1 MKLRTK
7 IFIMVLGC
15 VLAALIIQT
24 CLFQNLSSKL
34 IYEQAK
40 EESEQS
46 MQSMQN
52 EIYGLIKG
60 IENNLIEIYMDDEL
74 LQSLRKKETVKELQS
89 KFYRK
94 AYDIATD
101 EFETGDDVVSFYLYT
116 MDHRVIST
124 YRRAVT
130 PKHNY
135 VSDIYSDPEYTNAE
149 IVKKYVESD
158 NPVMLI
164 SSYYNKY
171 RKKNILRFVMKLY
184 NESNL
189 QDKIGY
195 VVCDVDTKNLEKIMD
210 KYRIDRTAFMWLQ
223 PTGDRPIDTLG
234 DLDAEQT
241 KEYNALEKSIACVEK
256 AENETNSKQEFFRI
270 DQQHYNLT
278 AYSMMPQKVLRQNQR
293 NLTIN
298 LLAIALLMICVSMII
313 TGFISSGLTRPL
325 ELLMNT
331 IQKIGNGNVQLRAK
345 IVKEDEIGELAQKFN
360 EMLDQMEELKQKE
373 YQAKQLLNRAEYKA
387 LQAQVNPHFLYN
399 TLDTMASI
407 AEIRNCPEVSH
418 MSQSLALIFR
428 YSLNMKDPFS
438 TVENEIAHLKN
449 YIYVMDMRMHDNIQ
463 YTFDV
468 DEMTLKSKLPR
479 LSLQPIVENAIN
491 HGLRNKRGK
500 KKIGIQIKRE
510 QMDLVICIED
520 NGIGLDTSA
529 INESLRK
536 NELDF
541 VEKGNSIGLHNI
553 NARLKMLYGNQYG
566 MHLEST
572 LGEGTKVFMI
582 LPDSGEDSN
591 NEEKDI

>member
-74 LQSLRKKETVKELQS
+74 LQSLRKKETIKELQS

-116 MDHRVIST
+116 MDHQVIST

-135 VSDIYSDPEYTNAE
+135 ASDIYSDPECTNAE
-149 IVKKYVESD
+149 IVKKYVELD
-158 NPVMLI
+158 NPVMLV
-164 SSYYNKY
+164 SSYYNEY
-171 RKKNILRFVMKLY
+171 RNKNILRFVMKLY

-241 KEYNALEKSIACVEK
+241 KEYNALEKSIACGKK

-345 IVKEDEIGELAQKFN
+345 IVKEDEIGELAQQFN

-373 YQAKQLLNRAEYKA
+373 YQTKQLLNRAEYKA

-468 DEMTLKSKLPR
+468 DEMILKSKLPR

>member
-74 LQSLRKKETVKELQS
+74 LQSLRKKETIKELQS

-116 MDHRVIST
+116 MDHQVIST

-135 VSDIYSDPEYTNAE
+135 ASDIYSDPECTNAE
-149 IVKKYVESD
+149 IVKKYVELD
-158 NPVMLI
+158 NPVMLV
-164 SSYYNKY
+164 SSYYNEY
-171 RKKNILRFVMKLY
+171 RNKNILRFVMKLY

-241 KEYNALEKSIACVEK
+241 KEYNALEKSIACGKK

-345 IVKEDEIGELAQKFN
+345 IVKEDEIGELAQQFN

-373 YQAKQLLNRAEYKA
+373 YQTKQLLNRAEYKA

-407 AEIRNCPEVSH
+407 AEIRNCPEVSQ

-566 MHLEST
+566 MHLESM

-582 LPDSGEDSN
+582 LPDRGEDSN

>member
-1 MKLRTK
+1 MIRVENVSKQFNKTRALKNVSLEVNKGDIISLIGPSGSGKSTLLRC
-7 IFIMVLGC
+7 IH
-15 VLAALIIQT
+15 
-24 CLFQNLSSKL
+24 
-34 IYEQAK
+34 
-40 EESEQS
+40 
-46 MQSMQN
+46 
-52 EIYGLIKG
+52 GLEHVDSGK
-60 IENNLIEIYMDDEL
+60 IYMDDEL
-74 LQSLRKKETVKELQS
+74 LQSLRKKETIKELQS

-116 MDHRVIST
+116 MDHQVIST

-135 VSDIYSDPEYTNAE
+135 ASDIYSDPEYTNAE
-149 IVKKYVESD
+149 IVKKYVELD
-158 NPVMLI
+158 NPVMLV
-164 SSYYNKY
+164 SSYYNEY
-171 RKKNILRFVMKLY
+171 RNKNILRFVMKLY

-241 KEYNALEKSIACVEK
+241 KEYNALEKSIACGKK

-345 IVKEDEIGELAQKFN
+345 IVKEDEIGELAQQFN

-373 YQAKQLLNRAEYKA
+373 YQTKQLLNRAEYKA

-438 TVENEIAHLKN
+438 TVENEIVHLKN

-566 MHLEST
+566 MHLESM

-582 LPDSGEDSN
+582 LPDRGEDSN

>member
-74 LQSLRKKETVKELQS
+74 LQSLRKKETIKELQS

-116 MDHRVIST
+116 MDHQVIST

-158 NPVMLI
+158 NPVMLV
-164 SSYYNKY
+164 SSYYNEY
-171 RKKNILRFVMKLY
+171 RNKNILRFVMKLY

-234 DLDAEQT
+234 DLDDEQT
-241 KEYNALEKSIACVEK
+241 KEYNALEKSIACGKK

-373 YQAKQLLNRAEYKA
+373 YQTKQLLNRAEYKA

-529 INESLRK
+529 INESLSK

-566 MHLEST
+566 MHLESM

-582 LPDSGEDSN
+582 LPDRGEDSN

>member
-1 MKLRTK
+1 
-7 IFIMVLGC
+7 
-15 VLAALIIQT
+15 
-24 CLFQNLSSKL
+24 
-34 IYEQAK
+34 
-40 EESEQS
+40 
-46 MQSMQN
+46 
-52 EIYGLIKG
+52 
-60 IENNLIEIYMDDEL
+60 
-74 LQSLRKKETVKELQS
+74 
-89 KFYRK
+89 
-94 AYDIATD
+94 
-101 EFETGDDVVSFYLYT
+101 
-116 MDHRVIST
+116 MDHQVIST

-135 VSDIYSDPEYTNAE
+135 ASDIYSDPECTNAE
-149 IVKKYVESD
+149 IVKKYVELD
-158 NPVMLI
+158 NPVMLV
-164 SSYYNKY
+164 SSYYNEY
-171 RKKNILRFVMKLY
+171 RNKNILRFVMKLY

-241 KEYNALEKSIACVEK
+241 KEYNALEKSIACGKK

-373 YQAKQLLNRAEYKA
+373 YQTKQLLNRAEYKA

-566 MHLEST
+566 MHLESM

-582 LPDSGEDSN
+582 LPDRGEDSN

>member
-46 MQSMQN
+46 VQRKQN

-60 IENNLIEIYMDDEL
+60 KESNLIEIYMDDEL
-74 LQSLRKKETVKELQS
+74 LQSLRKKETIKELQS

-94 AYDIATD
+94 AYDIVTD

-116 MDHRVIST
+116 MDHQVIST

-135 VSDIYSDPEYTNAE
+135 ASDIYSDPEYTNAE
-149 IVKKYVESD
+149 IVKKYVELD
-158 NPVMLI
+158 NPVMLV
-164 SSYYNKY
+164 SSYYNEY
-171 RKKNILRFVMKLY
+171 RNKNILRFVMKLY

-223 PTGDRPIDTLG
+223 PTGDRPIVTLG

-241 KEYNALEKSIACVEK
+241 KEYNALEKSIACGKK

-345 IVKEDEIGELAQKFN
+345 IVKEDEIGELAQQFN
-360 EMLDQMEELKQKE
+360 EMLDQTEELKQKE
-373 YQAKQLLNRAEYKA
+373 YQTKQLLNRAEYKA

-438 TVENEIAHLKN
+438 TVENEIVHLKN

-566 MHLEST
+566 MHLESM

-582 LPDSGEDSN
+582 LPDRGEDSN

>member
-74 LQSLRKKETVKELQS
+74 LQSLRKKETIKELQS

-116 MDHRVIST
+116 MDHQVIST

-135 VSDIYSDPEYTNAE
+135 ASDIYSDPEYTNAE
-149 IVKKYVESD
+149 IVKKYVELD
-158 NPVMLI
+158 NPVMLV
-164 SSYYNKY
+164 SSYYNEY
-171 RKKNILRFVMKLY
+171 RNKNILRFVMKLY

-241 KEYNALEKSIACVEK
+241 KEYNALEKSIACGKK

-345 IVKEDEIGELAQKFN
+345 IVKEDEIGELAQQFN

-373 YQAKQLLNRAEYKA
+373 YQTKQLLNRAEYKA

-438 TVENEIAHLKN
+438 TVENEIVHLKN

-529 INESLRK
+529 INASLRK

-566 MHLEST
+566 MHLESM

-582 LPDSGEDSN
+582 LPDRGEDSN

>member
-74 LQSLRKKETVKELQS
+74 LQSLRKKETIKELQS

-116 MDHRVIST
+116 MDHQVIST

-135 VSDIYSDPEYTNAE
+135 ASDIYSDPEYTNAE
-149 IVKKYVESD
+149 IVKKYVELD
-158 NPVMLI
+158 NPVMQV
-164 SSYYNKY
+164 SSYYNEY
-171 RKKNILRFVMKLY
+171 RNKNILRFVMKLY

-241 KEYNALEKSIACVEK
+241 KEYNALEKSIACGKK

-345 IVKEDEIGELAQKFN
+345 IVKEDEIGELAQQFN

-373 YQAKQLLNRAEYKA
+373 YQTKQLLNRAEYKA

-438 TVENEIAHLKN
+438 TVENEIVHLKN

-566 MHLEST
+566 MHLESM

-582 LPDSGEDSN
+582 LPDRGEDSN

>member
-74 LQSLRKKETVKELQS
+74 LQSLRKKETIKELQS

-116 MDHRVIST
+116 MDHQVIST

-135 VSDIYSDPEYTNAE
+135 ASDIYSDPECTNAE
-149 IVKKYVESD
+149 IVKKYVELD
-158 NPVMLI
+158 NPVMLV
-164 SSYYNKY
+164 SSYYNEY
-171 RKKNILRFVMKLY
+171 RNKNILRFVMKLY

-241 KEYNALEKSIACVEK
+241 KEYNALEKSIACGKK

-345 IVKEDEIGELAQKFN
+345 IVKEDEIGELAQQFN

-373 YQAKQLLNRAEYKA
+373 YQTKQLLNRAEYKA

-536 NELDF
+536 NELGF

-566 MHLEST
+566 MHLESM

-582 LPDSGEDSN
+582 LPDRGEDSN

>member
-15 VLAALIIQT
+15 VLTALIIQT

-74 LQSLRKKETVKELQS
+74 LQSLRKKETIKELQS

-116 MDHRVIST
+116 MDHQVIST

-135 VSDIYSDPEYTNAE
+135 ASDIYSDPEYTNAE
-149 IVKKYVESD
+149 IVKKYVELD
-158 NPVMLI
+158 NPVMLV
-164 SSYYNKY
+164 SSYYNEY
-171 RKKNILRFVMKLY
+171 RNKNILRFVMKLY

-241 KEYNALEKSIACVEK
+241 KEYNALEKSIACGKK

-345 IVKEDEIGELAQKFN
+345 IVKEDEIGELAQQFN

-373 YQAKQLLNRAEYKA
+373 YQTKQLLNRAEYKA

-566 MHLEST
+566 MHLESM

-582 LPDSGEDSN
+582 LPDRGEDSN

>member
-74 LQSLRKKETVKELQS
+74 LQSLRKKETIKELQS

-116 MDHRVIST
+116 MDHQVIST
-124 YRRAVT
+124 YRRADT

-135 VSDIYSDPEYTNAE
+135 ASDIYSDPECTNAE
-149 IVKKYVESD
+149 IVKKYVELD
-158 NPVMLI
+158 NPVMLV
-164 SSYYNKY
+164 SSYYNEY
-171 RKKNILRFVMKLY
+171 RNKNILRFVMKLY

-241 KEYNALEKSIACVEK
+241 KEYNALEKSIACGKK

-373 YQAKQLLNRAEYKA
+373 YQTKQLLNRAEYKA

-566 MHLEST
+566 MHLESM

-582 LPDSGEDSN
+582 LPDRGEDSN

>member
-74 LQSLRKKETVKELQS
+74 LQSLRKKETIKELQS

-116 MDHRVIST
+116 MDHQVIST

-135 VSDIYSDPEYTNAE
+135 ASDIYSDPEYTNAE
-149 IVKKYVESD
+149 IVKKYVELD
-158 NPVMLI
+158 NPVMLV
-164 SSYYNKY
+164 SSYYNEY
-171 RKKNILRFVMKLY
+171 RNKNILRFVMKLY

-241 KEYNALEKSIACVEK
+241 KEYNALEKSIACGKK

-345 IVKEDEIGELAQKFN
+345 IVKEDEIGELAQQFN

-373 YQAKQLLNRAEYKA
+373 YQTKQLLNRAEYKA

-438 TVENEIAHLKN
+438 TVENEIVHLKN

-491 HGLRNKRGK
+491 HGLRNKRGI

-566 MHLEST
+566 MHLESM

-582 LPDSGEDSN
+582 LPDRGEDSN

>member
-40 EESEQS
+40 GESEQS

-74 LQSLRKKETVKELQS
+74 LQSLRKKETIKELQS

-116 MDHRVIST
+116 MDHQVIST

-135 VSDIYSDPEYTNAE
+135 ASDIYSDPECTNAE
-149 IVKKYVESD
+149 IVKKYVELD
-158 NPVMLI
+158 NPVMLV
-164 SSYYNKY
+164 SSYYNEY
-171 RKKNILRFVMKLY
+171 RNKNILRFVMKLY

-241 KEYNALEKSIACVEK
+241 KEYNALEKSIACGKK

-373 YQAKQLLNRAEYKA
+373 YQTKQLLNRAEYKA

-566 MHLEST
+566 MHLESM

-582 LPDSGEDSN
+582 LPDRGEDSN

>member
-74 LQSLRKKETVKELQS
+74 LQSLRKKETIKELQS

-116 MDHRVIST
+116 MDHQVIST

-135 VSDIYSDPEYTNAE
+135 ASDIYSDPEYTNAE
-149 IVKKYVESD
+149 IVKKYVELD
-158 NPVMLI
+158 NPVMLV
-164 SSYYNKY
+164 SSYYNEY
-171 RKKNILRFVMKLY
+171 RNKNILRFVMKLY

-241 KEYNALEKSIACVEK
+241 KEYNALEKSIACGKK

-345 IVKEDEIGELAQKFN
+345 IVKEDEIGELAQQFN

-373 YQAKQLLNRAEYKA
+373 YQTKQLLNRAEYKA

-529 INESLRK
+529 INESLCK

-566 MHLEST
+566 MHLESM

-582 LPDSGEDSN
+582 LPDRGEDSN

>member
-7 IFIMVLGC
+7 IIIMVLGC
-15 VLAALIIQT
+15 VLTALIIQT

-74 LQSLRKKETVKELQS
+74 LQSLRKKETIKELQS

-116 MDHRVIST
+116 MDHQVIST

-135 VSDIYSDPEYTNAE
+135 ASDIYSDPEYTNAE
-149 IVKKYVESD
+149 IVKKYVELD
-158 NPVMLI
+158 NPVMLV
-164 SSYYNKY
+164 SSYYNEY
-171 RKKNILRFVMKLY
+171 RNKNILRFVMKLY

-241 KEYNALEKSIACVEK
+241 KEYNALEKSIACGKK

-373 YQAKQLLNRAEYKA
+373 YQTKQLLNRAEYKA

-428 YSLNMKDPFS
+428 YSLNMKNPFS
-438 TVENEIAHLKN
+438 TVEHEIAHLKN
-449 YIYVMDMRMHDNIQ
+449 YTYVMDMRMHDNIQ

-468 DEMTLKSKLPR
+468 DETTLKSKLPR

-500 KKIGIQIKRE
+500 KKIGIQIKRK

-520 NGIGLDTSA
+520 NGIGMDTSA
-529 INESLRK
+529 INESLSK

-553 NARLKMLYGNQYG
+553 NARLKMLYGNTYG
-566 MHLEST
+566 MYLEST

-582 LPDSGEDSN
+582 LPDSGEDSS

>member
-241 KEYNALEKSIACVEK
+241 KEYNALEKSIACGKK

>member
-74 LQSLRKKETVKELQS
+74 LQSLRKKETIKELQS

-116 MDHRVIST
+116 MDHQVIST

-135 VSDIYSDPEYTNAE
+135 ASDIYSDPEYTNAE
-149 IVKKYVESD
+149 IVKKYVELD
-158 NPVMLI
+158 NPVMLV
-164 SSYYNKY
+164 SSYYNEY
-171 RKKNILRFVMKLY
+171 RNKNILRFVMKLY

-241 KEYNALEKSIACVEK
+241 KEYNALEKSIACGKK

-373 YQAKQLLNRAEYKA
+373 YQTKQLLNRAEYKA

-566 MHLEST
+566 MHLESM

-582 LPDSGEDSN
+582 LPDRGEDSN

>member
-15 VLAALIIQT
+15 VLTALIIQT

-74 LQSLRKKETVKELQS
+74 LQSLRKKETIKELQS
-89 KFYRK
+89 EFYRK

-116 MDHRVIST
+116 MDHQVIST

-158 NPVMLI
+158 NPVMLV

-210 KYRIDRTAFMWLQ
+210 KYRIDRTVFMWLQ

-234 DLDAEQT
+234 DLDVEQT
-241 KEYNALEKSIACVEK
+241 KEYNALEKSIACGKKVK
-256 AENETNSKQEFFRI
+256 NETNSKQEFFRI

-293 NLTIN
+293 NLTVN
-298 LLAIALLMICVSMII
+298 LFTIASLMICVAMIL

-331 IQKIGNGNVQLRAK
+331 IQKIGNGNIQLRAK
-345 IVKEDEIGELAQKFN
+345 IVKKDEIGELAQKFN

-500 KKIGIQIKRE
+500 KKIGIQIKCK
-510 QMDLVICIED
+510 QMDLVIRIED
-520 NGIGLDTSA
+520 NGIGMDTSE

-536 NELDF
+536 NKLDF

-572 LGEGTKVFMI
+572 LGEGTKVFMV
-582 LPDSGEDSN
+582 LPYSGEDSS

>member
-60 IENNLIEIYMDDEL
+60 IEHNLIEIYMDDEL
-74 LQSLRKKETVKELQS
+74 LQSLRKKETIKELQS

-116 MDHRVIST
+116 MDHQVIST

-135 VSDIYSDPEYTNAE
+135 ASDIYSDPEYTNAE
-149 IVKKYVESD
+149 IVKKYVELD
-158 NPVMLI
+158 NPVMLV
-164 SSYYNKY
+164 SSYYNEY
-171 RKKNILRFVMKLY
+171 RNKNILRFVMKLY

-241 KEYNALEKSIACVEK
+241 KEYNALEKSIACGKK

-345 IVKEDEIGELAQKFN
+345 IVKEDEIGELAQQFN

-373 YQAKQLLNRAEYKA
+373 YQTKQLLNRAEYKA

-438 TVENEIAHLKN
+438 TVENEIVHLKN

-566 MHLEST
+566 MHLESM

-582 LPDSGEDSN
+582 LPDRGEDSN

>member
-74 LQSLRKKETVKELQS
+74 LQSLRKKETIKALQS

-116 MDHRVIST
+116 MDHQVIST

-135 VSDIYSDPEYTNAE
+135 ASDIYSDPEYTNAE
-149 IVKKYVESD
+149 IVKKYVELD
-158 NPVMLI
+158 NPVMLV
-164 SSYYNKY
+164 SSYYNEY
-171 RKKNILRFVMKLY
+171 RNKNILRFVMKLY

-241 KEYNALEKSIACVEK
+241 KEYNALEKSIACGKK

-345 IVKEDEIGELAQKFN
+345 IVKEDEIGELAQQFN

-373 YQAKQLLNRAEYKA
+373 YQTKQLLNRAEYKA

-566 MHLEST
+566 MHLESM

-582 LPDSGEDSN
+582 LPDRGEDSN

>member
-74 LQSLRKKETVKELQS
+74 LQSLRKKETIKELQS

-116 MDHRVIST
+116 MDHQVIST

-135 VSDIYSDPEYTNAE
+135 ASDIYSDPEYTNAE

-158 NPVMLI
+158 NPVMLV
-164 SSYYNKY
+164 SSYYNEY

-241 KEYNALEKSIACVEK
+241 KEYNALEKSIACGKK

-345 IVKEDEIGELAQKFN
+345 IVKKDEIGELAQKFN

-373 YQAKQLLNRAEYKA
+373 YQTKQLLNRAEYKA

-428 YSLNMKDPFS
+428 YSLNMKNPFS
-438 TVENEIAHLKN
+438 TVEHEIAHLKN
-449 YIYVMDMRMHDNIQ
+449 YTYVMDMRMHDNIQ

-468 DEMTLKSKLPR
+468 DETTLKSKLPR

-500 KKIGIQIKRE
+500 KKIGIQIKRK

-520 NGIGLDTSA
+520 NGIGMDTSA
-529 INESLRK
+529 INESLSK

-553 NARLKMLYGNQYG
+553 NARLKMLYGNTYG
-566 MHLEST
+566 MYLEST

-582 LPDSGEDSN
+582 LPDSGEDSS

>member
-74 LQSLRKKETVKELQS
+74 LQSLRKKETIKELQS

-116 MDHRVIST
+116 MDHQVIST

-135 VSDIYSDPEYTNAE
+135 ASDIYLDPEYTNAE
-149 IVKKYVESD
+149 IVKKYVELD
-158 NPVMLI
+158 NPVMLV
-164 SSYYNKY
+164 SSYYNEY
-171 RKKNILRFVMKLY
+171 RNKNILRFVMKLY

-241 KEYNALEKSIACVEK
+241 KEYNALEKSIACGKK

-345 IVKEDEIGELAQKFN
+345 IVKEDEIGELAQQFN

-373 YQAKQLLNRAEYKA
+373 YQTKQLLNRAEYKA

-566 MHLEST
+566 MHLESM

-582 LPDSGEDSN
+582 LPDRGEDSN

>member
-15 VLAALIIQT
+15 VLTALIIQT

-74 LQSLRKKETVKELQS
+74 LQSLRKKETIKELQS

-116 MDHRVIST
+116 MDHQVIST

-135 VSDIYSDPEYTNAE
+135 ASDIYSDPEYTNAE

-158 NPVMLI
+158 NPVMLV
-164 SSYYNKY
+164 SSYYNEY

-241 KEYNALEKSIACVEK
+241 KEYNALEKSIACGKK

-298 LLAIALLMICVSMII
+298 LLTIALLMIFVSMII

-345 IVKEDEIGELAQKFN
+345 IVKKDEIGELAQKFN

-428 YSLNMKDPFS
+428 YSLNMKNPFS
-438 TVENEIAHLKN
+438 TVEHEIAHLKN
-449 YIYVMDMRMHDNIQ
+449 YTYVMDMRMHDNIQ

-468 DEMTLKSKLPR
+468 DETTLKSKLPR

-500 KKIGIQIKRE
+500 KKIGIQIKRK

-520 NGIGLDTSA
+520 NGIGMDTSA
-529 INESLRK
+529 INESLSK

-553 NARLKMLYGNQYG
+553 NARLKMLYGNTYG
-566 MHLEST
+566 MYLEST

-582 LPDSGEDSN
+582 LPDSGEDSS

>member
-74 LQSLRKKETVKELQS
+74 LQSLRKKETIKELQS

-116 MDHRVIST
+116 MDHQVIST

-135 VSDIYSDPEYTNAE
+135 ASDIYSDPECTNAE
-149 IVKKYVESD
+149 IVKKYVELD
-158 NPVMLI
+158 NPVMLV
-164 SSYYNKY
+164 SSYYNEY
-171 RKKNILRFVMKLY
+171 RNKNILRFVMKLY

-234 DLDAEQT
+234 VLDAEQT
-241 KEYNALEKSIACVEK
+241 KEYNALENSIACGKK
-256 AENETNSKQEFFRI
+256 AENETNSNQEFFRI

-345 IVKEDEIGELAQKFN
+345 IVKEDEIGELAQQFN

-373 YQAKQLLNRAEYKA
+373 YQTKQLLNRAEYKA

-566 MHLEST
+566 MHLESM

-582 LPDSGEDSN
+582 LPDRGEDSN

>member
-74 LQSLRKKETVKELQS
+74 LQSLRKKETIKELQS

-116 MDHRVIST
+116 MDHQVIST

-135 VSDIYSDPEYTNAE
+135 ASDIYSDPEYTNAE
-149 IVKKYVESD
+149 IVKKYVELD
-158 NPVMLI
+158 NPVMLV
-164 SSYYNKY
+164 SSYYNEY
-171 RKKNILRFVMKLY
+171 RNKNILRFVMKLY

-241 KEYNALEKSIACVEK
+241 KEYNALEKSIACGKK

-345 IVKEDEIGELAQKFN
+345 IVKEDEIGELAQQFN

-373 YQAKQLLNRAEYKA
+373 YQTKQLLNRAEYKA

-468 DEMTLKSKLPR
+468 DEMKLKSKLPR

-582 LPDSGEDSN
+582 LPDRGEDSN

>member
-74 LQSLRKKETVKELQS
+74 LQSLRKKETIKELQS

-116 MDHRVIST
+116 MDHQVIST

-135 VSDIYSDPEYTNAE
+135 ASDIYSDPEYTNAE
-149 IVKKYVESD
+149 IVKKYVELD
-158 NPVMLI
+158 KPVMRV
-164 SSYYNKY
+164 SSYYNEY
-171 RKKNILRFVMKLY
+171 RNKNILRFVMKLY

-241 KEYNALEKSIACVEK
+241 KEYNALEKSIACGKK

-345 IVKEDEIGELAQKFN
+345 IVKEDEIGELAQQFN

-373 YQAKQLLNRAEYKA
+373 YQTKQLLNRAEYKA

-566 MHLEST
+566 MHLESM

-582 LPDSGEDSN
+582 LPDRGEDSN

>member
-15 VLAALIIQT
+15 VLTALIIQT

-34 IYEQAK
+34 IYERAK

-74 LQSLRKKETVKELQS
+74 LQSLRKKETIKELQS

-116 MDHRVIST
+116 MDHQVIST

-135 VSDIYSDPEYTNAE
+135 ASDIYSDPEYTNAE

-158 NPVMLI
+158 NPVMLV
-164 SSYYNKY
+164 SSYYNEY

-241 KEYNALEKSIACVEK
+241 KEYNALEKSIACGKK

-345 IVKEDEIGELAQKFN
+345 IVKKDEIGELAQKFN

-428 YSLNMKDPFS
+428 YSLNMKNPFS
-438 TVENEIAHLKN
+438 TVEHEIAHLKN
-449 YIYVMDMRMHDNIQ
+449 YTYVMDMRMHDNIQ

-468 DEMTLKSKLPR
+468 DETTLKSKLPR

-500 KKIGIQIKRE
+500 KKIGIQIKRK

-520 NGIGLDTSA
+520 NGIGMDTSA
-529 INESLRK
+529 INESLSK

-553 NARLKMLYGNQYG
+553 NARLKMLYGNTYG
-566 MHLEST
+566 MYLEST

-582 LPDSGEDSN
+582 LPDSGEDSS

>member
-74 LQSLRKKETVKELQS
+74 LQSLRKKETIKELQS

-116 MDHRVIST
+116 MDHQVIST

-135 VSDIYSDPEYTNAE
+135 ASDIYSDPEYTNAE
-149 IVKKYVESD
+149 IVKKYVELD
-158 NPVMLI
+158 NPVMLV
-164 SSYYNKY
+164 SSYYNEY
-171 RKKNILRFVMKLY
+171 RNKNILRFVMKLY

-241 KEYNALEKSIACVEK
+241 KEYNALEKSIACGKK

-345 IVKEDEIGELAQKFN
+345 IVKKDEIGELAQKFN

-373 YQAKQLLNRAEYKA
+373 YQTKQLLNRAEYKA

-500 KKIGIQIKRE
+500 KKIGIQIKRK

-520 NGIGLDTSA
+520 NGIGMDTSA

-566 MHLEST
+566 MHLESM

-582 LPDSGEDSN
+582 LPDRGEDSN

>member
-74 LQSLRKKETVKELQS
+74 LQSLRKKETIKELQS

-116 MDHRVIST
+116 MDHQVIST

-135 VSDIYSDPEYTNAE
+135 ASDIYSDPEYTNAE
-149 IVKKYVESD
+149 IVKKYVELD
-158 NPVMLI
+158 NPVMLV
-164 SSYYNKY
+164 SSYYNEY
-171 RKKNILRFVMKLY
+171 RNKNILRFVMKLY

-241 KEYNALEKSIACVEK
+241 KEYNALEKSIACGKK

-345 IVKEDEIGELAQKFN
+345 IVKEDEIGELAQQFN

-373 YQAKQLLNRAEYKA
+373 YQTKQLLNRAEYKA

-438 TVENEIAHLKN
+438 TVENEIVHLKN

-541 VEKGNSIGLHNI
+541 VEKGNSIDLHNI

-566 MHLEST
+566 MHLESM

-582 LPDSGEDSN
+582 LPDRGEDSN

>member
-74 LQSLRKKETVKELQS
+74 LQSLRKKETIKELQS

-116 MDHRVIST
+116 MDHQVIST

-135 VSDIYSDPEYTNAE
+135 ASDIYSDPEYTNAE
-149 IVKKYVESD
+149 IVKKYVELD
-158 NPVMLI
+158 NPVMLV
-164 SSYYNKY
+164 SSYYNEY
-171 RKKNILRFVMKLY
+171 RNKNILRFVMKLY

-241 KEYNALEKSIACVEK
+241 KEYNALEKSIACGKK

-345 IVKEDEIGELAQKFN
+345 IVKEDEIGELAQQFN

-373 YQAKQLLNRAEYKA
+373 YQTKQLLNRAEYKA

-428 YSLNMKDPFS
+428 YSLNMKNPFS
-438 TVENEIAHLKN
+438 TVEHEIAHLKN
-449 YIYVMDMRMHDNIQ
+449 YTYVMDMRMHDNIQ

-468 DEMTLKSKLPR
+468 DETTLKSKLPR

-500 KKIGIQIKRE
+500 KKIGIQIKRK

-520 NGIGLDTSA
+520 NGIGMDTSA
-529 INESLRK
+529 INESLSK

-553 NARLKMLYGNQYG
+553 NARLKMLYGNTYG
-566 MHLEST
+566 MYLEST

-582 LPDSGEDSN
+582 LPDSGEDSS

>member
-234 DLDAEQT
+234 DLDA
-241 KEYNALEKSIACVEK
+241 KSIACGEK

>member
-74 LQSLRKKETVKELQS
+74 LQSLRKKETIKELQS

-116 MDHRVIST
+116 MDHQVIST

-135 VSDIYSDPEYTNAE
+135 ASDIYSDPEYTNAE
-149 IVKKYVESD
+149 IVKKYVELD
-158 NPVMLI
+158 NPVMLV
-164 SSYYNKY
+164 SSYYNEY
-171 RKKNILRFVMKLY
+171 RNKNILRFVMKLY

-241 KEYNALEKSIACVEK
+241 KEYNALEKSIACGKK

-345 IVKEDEIGELAQKFN
+345 IVKEDEIGELAQQFN

-373 YQAKQLLNRAEYKA
+373 YQTKQLLNRAEYKA

-449 YIYVMDMRMHDNIQ
+449 YIYVMEMRMHDNIQ

-566 MHLEST
+566 MHLESM

-582 LPDSGEDSN
+582 LPDRGEDSN

>member
-74 LQSLRKKETVKELQS
+74 LQSLRKKETIKELQS

-116 MDHRVIST
+116 MDHQVIST

-135 VSDIYSDPEYTNAE
+135 ASDIYSDPEYTNAE
-149 IVKKYVESD
+149 IVKKYVELD
-158 NPVMLI
+158 NPVMLV
-164 SSYYNKY
+164 SSYYNEY
-171 RKKNILRFVMKLY
+171 RNKNILRFVMKLY

-241 KEYNALEKSIACVEK
+241 KEYNALEKSIACGKK

-345 IVKEDEIGELAQKFN
+345 IVKEDEIGELAQQFN

-373 YQAKQLLNRAEYKA
+373 YQTKQLLNRAEYKA

-438 TVENEIAHLKN
+438 TVENEIVHLKN

-566 MHLEST
+566 MHLESM

>member
-74 LQSLRKKETVKELQS
+74 LQSLRKKETIKELQS

-116 MDHRVIST
+116 MDHQVIST

-135 VSDIYSDPEYTNAE
+135 ASDIYSDPECTNAE
-149 IVKKYVESD
+149 IVKKYVELD
-158 NPVMLI
+158 NPVMLV
-164 SSYYNKY
+164 SSYYNEY
-171 RKKNILRFVMKLY
+171 RNKNILRFVMKLY

-241 KEYNALEKSIACVEK
+241 KEYNALEKSIACGKK

-387 LQAQVNPHFLYN
+387 LQAQVNPHFLYT

>member
-74 LQSLRKKETVKELQS
+74 LQSLRKKETIKELQS

-116 MDHRVIST
+116 MDHQVIST

-135 VSDIYSDPEYTNAE
+135 ASDIYSDPEYTNAE
-149 IVKKYVESD
+149 IVKKYVELD
-158 NPVMLI
+158 NPVMLV
-164 SSYYNKY
+164 SSYYNEY
-171 RKKNILRFVMKLY
+171 RNKNILRFVMKLY

-241 KEYNALEKSIACVEK
+241 KEYNALEKSIACGKK

-345 IVKEDEIGELAQKFN
+345 IVKEDEIGELAQQFN

-373 YQAKQLLNRAEYKA
+373 YQTKQLLNRAEYKA

-407 AEIRNCPEVSH
+407 AEIRNCPEISH

-438 TVENEIAHLKN
+438 TVENEIVHLKN

-566 MHLEST
+566 MHLESM

-582 LPDSGEDSN
+582 LPDRGEDSN

>member
-241 KEYNALEKSIACVEK
+241 KEYNALEKSIACWEK